1 MHWRRKWPPTPVFLP
16 GEPQGRGI
24 LVGCPLWGHT
34 ESDTTERLHFH
45 FHSHALEKEMA
56 IHSSVLAWRIPGTG
70 SRVGRRLWGHTESD
84 MTEALSSSSSGCAGR
99 QNPEPGAKITYN
111 FPSGPSLGAFE
122 PRVVKFLVASHQ
134 TASCFPMQGEVG
146 GHKDHNTVEM
156 MHRHRSK
163 AINGRKQFITPHS
176 LTQDAQSCPTL
187 CDPMDHSP
195 PGSSVHG
202 SFQARILEWVA
213 VSSSRGSS

>member
-1 MHWRRKWPPTPVFLP
+1 MQWRRKWRPTPVFFP
-16 GEPQGRGI
+16 GESQGRGAGWAA
-24 LVGCPLWGHT
+24 VCGVT
-34 ESDTTERLHFH
+34 QSQTRL
-45 FHSHALEKEMA
+45 K
-56 IHSSVLAWRIPGTG
+56 R
-70 SRVGRRLWGHTESD
+70 
-84 MTEALSSSSSGCAGR
+84 LSSSSSGCAGR

-134 TASCFPMQGEVG
+134 TASCFPVQGEVG

-163 AINGRKQFITPHS
+163 AISGRKQFITPHS

-202 SFQARILEWVA
+202 IFQARILEWVA

>member
-1 MHWRRKWPPTPVFLP
+1 MHWRRKWRSTPVFLP
-16 GEPQGRGI
+16 GE
-24 LVGCPLWGHT
+24 
-34 ESDTTERLHFH
+34 F
-45 FHSHALEKEMA
+45 
-56 IHSSVLAWRIPGTG
+56 PGTG